1 MSPNPTSLRSNHLQF
16 EFFPSRTVTLYIA
29 KMFAVRIVAV
39 LAMLVLV
46 LQMLDLLGES
56 GKILEAAGN
65 GQAQLWHYV
74 TLRVPNLVQTFLPY
88 SVLLATILTLVQLNQ
103 NSEVISMKAAGLSA
117 HQILAPL
124 VLTALLV
131 AGLSFTFNERVV
143 TRAASSLKA
152 WQAVKYG
159 KVPSQAAA
167 KTNVWLA
174 DGANVLYAQAIAGIG
189 ADTRMTGVSW
199 YHRDAA
205 GRVIDIVT
213 APTASYAAPGWRLE
227 SPRSFAVQSVKL
239 EKMPAATVVAEAIT
253 PTQIAISKVDS
264 DTEDL
269 FTLRGS
275 IDAMQ
280 AAGRRTGELESA
292 WWHKISGP
300 LSAALMP
307 LLGAVAAFG
316 LARSGKVLI
325 RAAAGMALGFAF
337 FVVDNAALAMGS
349 LGGYPPL
356 LAAWA
361 PFVLFALIGET
372 VLIRTEE

>member
-1 MSPNPTSLRSNHLQF
+1 MQL

-65 GQAQLWHYV
+65 GEAQLWHYV
-74 TLRVPNLVQTFLPY
+74 TLRVPQLVSTFLPY

-124 VLTALLV
+124 VLTAAAV
-131 AGLSFTFNERVV
+131 ALTSFAFNERVV
-143 TRAASSLKA
+143 TRSTATLKA

-159 KVPSQAAA
+159 QVPPEAAA
-167 KTNVWLA
+167 KANVWLP
-174 DGANVLYAQAIAGIG
+174 DGRNVLYAQAITGTGPA
-189 ADTRMTGVSW
+189 TRMTGVSW
-199 YHRDAA
+199 YRRDASD
-205 GRVIDIVT
+205 RVTDIVT
-213 APTASYAAPGWRLE
+213 APTASFANPGWRLDH
-227 SPRSFAVQSVKL
+227 PRGFAVQEARV
-239 EKMPAATVVAEAIT
+239 EAMPNATVVGEHVTLA
-253 PTQIAISKVDS
+253 QIALSKVDA
-264 DTEDL
+264 DDQDL
-269 FTLRGS
+269 LTLRGS
-275 IDAMQ
+275 IEAMKG
-280 AAGRRTGELESA
+280 AGRRTAELESA

-300 LSAALMP
+300 LSALLMP

-316 LARSGKVLI
+316 LARSGHVLI
-325 RAAAGMALGFAF
+325 RAVIGMALGFAF
-337 FVVDNAALAMGS
+337 FVVDNAALAMGNF
-349 LGGYPPL
+349 GGYPPL

>member
-1 MSPNPTSLRSNHLQF
+1 MQL

-29 KMFAVRIVAV
+29 KMFALRIVAV
-39 LAMLVLV
+39 LAMLVLI

-56 GKILEAAGN
+56 GKILEVPGN
-65 GQAQLWHYV
+65 GEAQLWHYV
-74 TLRVPNLVQTFLPY
+74 TLRVPQLVQTFLPY

-124 VLTALLV
+124 VLTAALV
-131 AGLSFTFNERVV
+131 AALSFTFNERVV
-143 TRAASSLKA
+143 TRSTAALKA
-152 WQAVKYG
+152 WQAADFG
-159 KVPSQAAA
+159 RVPEAAAA
-167 KTNVWLA
+167 KVNVWLA
-174 DGANVLYAQAIAGIG
+174 DGPHVLFAQTISGSG
-189 ADTRMTGVSW
+189 AATKMTGVAW
-199 YHRDAA
+199 YRRDPA

-213 APTASYAAPGWRLE
+213 APSATYAAPGWRLE
-227 SPRSFAVQSVKL
+227 SPRGFAVQSVKL
-239 EKMPAATVVAEAIT
+239 EKMPTATVVAERIT
-253 PTQIAISKVDS
+253 PAQIAISKVDP
-264 DTEDL
+264 DAEDL
-269 FTLRGS
+269 FALRGS
-275 IDAMQ
+275 IEAMKS
-280 AAGRRTGELESA
+280 AGRRTGELESA

-300 LSAALMP
+300 LAALLMP

-316 LARSGKVLI
+316 LARSGHVLI
-325 RAAAGMALGFAF
+325 RAFIGMALGFAF

-349 LGGYPPL
+349 FGGYSPL

>member
-1 MSPNPTSLRSNHLQF
+1 LQL

-29 KMFAVRIVAV
+29 KMFALRVVAV

-56 GKILEAAGN
+56 GKILEAGN
-65 GQAQLWHYV
+65 GEAELWRYV
-74 TLRVPNLVQTFLPY
+74 TLRVPQLIETFLPY

-103 NSEVISMKAAGLSA
+103 NSEVISLKAAGLSA

-124 VLTALLV
+124 VLTAAAIAV
-131 AGLSFTFNERVV
+131 LSFAFNERVV
-143 TRAASSLKA
+143 TRSAAALKA

-159 KVPSQAAA
+159 EVPPESAT

-174 DGANVLYAQAIAGIG
+174 DGPNVLYAQAISGSGKA
-189 ADTRMTGVSW
+189 TRMTGVTW
-199 YHRDAA
+199 YRRDADR
-205 GRVIDIVT
+205 RVTDIVT
-213 APTASYAAPGWRLE
+213 APSATYADPGWRLE
-227 SPRSFAVQSVKL
+227 RPRGFAVQRAQA
-239 EKMPAATVVAEAIT
+239 ERMPAATVVAERVSL
-253 PTQIAISKVDS
+253 PQIAISKVDP
-264 DTEDL
+264 DAEDL
-269 FTLRGS
+269 LTLRRS
-275 IDAMQ
+275 IAAMKD
-280 AAGRRTGELESA
+280 AGRRTAELESA

-300 LSAALMP
+300 LSAVLMP

-316 LARSGKVLI
+316 LARSGHVLI
-325 RAAAGMALGFAF
+325 RAVIGMALGFAF
-337 FVVDNAALAMGS
+337 FVVDNAALAMGNF
-349 LGGYPPL
+349 GGYPPL

>member
-1 MSPNPTSLRSNHLQF
+1 LQL

-29 KMFAVRIVAV
+29 KMFALRIVAV
-39 LAMLVLV
+39 LAMLVLI
-46 LQMLDLLGES
+46 LQMLDLLGQS
-56 GKILEAAGN
+56 GKILQAAGN
-65 GQAQLWHYV
+65 GEAELWHYV
-74 TLRVPNLVQTFLPY
+74 TLRAPQLIATFLPY

-124 VLTALLV
+124 VLTAALV
-131 AGLSFTFNERVV
+131 AALSFTFNERVV
-143 TRAASSLKA
+143 TRSTAALKA
-152 WQAVKYG
+152 WQAVEFG
-159 KVPSQAAA
+159 KVPPAAA
-167 KTNVWLA
+167 TKANVWLA
-174 DGANVLYAQAIAGIG
+174 DGPNVLFAQTIGGSGAG
-189 ADTRMTGVSW
+189 TRMTGVSW
-199 YHRDAA
+199 FRRDGS

-213 APTASYAAPGWRLE
+213 APSATFAAPGWRLE
-227 SPRSFAVQSVKL
+227 APSSFAVQSVKL
-239 EKMPAATVVAEAIT
+239 EKLPAATVVAERIT
-253 PTQIAISKVDS
+253 PAQIAISKVDA
-264 DTEDL
+264 DAEDL

-275 IDAMQ
+275 ISAMQ
-280 AAGRRTGELESA
+280 SAGRRTGELESA

-300 LSAALMP
+300 LAALLMP

-316 LARSGKVLI
+316 LARSGHVLI
-325 RAAAGMALGFAF
+325 RAAIGMALGFAF

-349 LGGYPPL
+349 FGGYPPL

>member
-1 MSPNPTSLRSNHLQF
+1 MQF
-16 EFFPSRTVTLYIA
+16 EFFPSRTITLYIV

-46 LQMLDLLGES
+46 LQMLDLLSES

-65 GQAQLWHYV
+65 GEAQLWHYV
-74 TLRVPNLVQTFLPY
+74 TLRGPQLVETFLPY
-88 SVLLATILTLVQLNQ
+88 SVLLATILTLVTLNQ

-124 VLTALLV
+124 VLTAALV
-131 AGLSFTFNERVV
+131 AGISFSFNERVV
-143 TRAASSLKA
+143 TRASGSLKA
-152 WQAVKYG
+152 WQAVQYG
-159 KVPSQAAA
+159 KVPSEAAA

-174 DGANVLYAQAIAGIG
+174 DGPNVLYAQAITGTG
-189 ADTRMTGVSW
+189 AATRMGGVSW
-199 YHRDAA
+199 YKRDSS

-227 SPRSFAVQSVKL
+227 TPRSFSVQSVQL
-239 EKMPAATVVAEAIT
+239 EKMPAATIVAERIT
-253 PTQIAISKVDS
+253 PAQIAISKVDA
-264 DTEDL
+264 DAEDL

-316 LARSGKVLI
+316 LARSGHVLI
-325 RAAAGMALGFAF
+325 RAAIGMALGFAF

-361 PFVLFALIGET
+361 PFALFALIGET

>member
-1 MSPNPTSLRSNHLQF
+1 MQF
-16 EFFPSRTVTLYIA
+16 EFFPSRTITLYIV
-29 KMFAVRIVAV
+29 KMFAIRIVAV

-46 LQMLDLLGES
+46 LQMLDLLGQS
-56 GKILEAAGN
+56 GKILEATGN

-74 TLRVPNLVQTFLPY
+74 TLRVPQLVQTFLPY
-88 SVLLATILTLVQLNQ
+88 SVLLATILTLVTLNQ

-124 VLTALLV
+124 VLTAALV
-131 AGLSFTFNERVV
+131 AGISFSFNERVV
-143 TRAASSLKA
+143 TRASGSLKA
-152 WQAVKYG
+152 WQAVQYG
-159 KVPSQAAA
+159 KVPPEAAA

-174 DGANVLYAQAIAGIG
+174 DGANVLYAQTISGTGAAI
-189 ADTRMTGVSW
+189 RMTGVSW
-199 YHRDAA
+199 YKRDGA

-227 SPRSFAVQSVKL
+227 TPRSFAVQSVKL
-239 EKMPAATVVAEAIT
+239 EKMPAATIVAERIT
-253 PTQIAISKVDS
+253 PAQIAISKVDA
-264 DTEDL
+264 DAEDL

-275 IDAMQ
+275 IAAMQ

-300 LSAALMP
+300 LSAMLMP

-316 LARSGKVLI
+316 LARSGHVLI
-325 RAAAGMALGFAF
+325 RAAIGMALGFAF

-361 PFVLFALIGET
+361 PFALFALIGET

>member
-1 MSPNPTSLRSNHLQF
+1 MQF

-39 LAMLVLV
+39 LGMLVLV

-65 GQAQLWHYV
+65 GQAQVWHYV
-74 TLRVPNLVQTFLPY
+74 TLRVPSLVQTFLPY

-124 VLTALLV
+124 VLTAMLV
-131 AGLSFTFNERVV
+131 AGISFGFNERLA
-143 TRAASSLKA
+143 TRAASTLKA
-152 WQAVKYG
+152 WQAVQYG
-159 KVPSQAAA
+159 KVPLAAAA

-174 DGANVLYAQAIAGIG
+174 DGANVLYAQAIGGTG
-189 ADTRMTGVSW
+189 ADTTMTGVSW
-199 YHRDAA
+199 YRRDEA

-213 APTASYAAPGWRLE
+213 APKATYAAPGWRLE
-227 SPRSFAVQSVKL
+227 TPRSFAVQSVKL
-239 EKMPAATVVAEAIT
+239 EKMPAATIVAERIT
-253 PTQIAISKVDS
+253 PEQIAISKVDA
-264 DTEDL
+264 DAEDL
-269 FTLRGS
+269 FTLRSS

-300 LSAALMP
+300 LSAVLMP

-316 LARSGKVLI
+316 LARSGHVLV
-325 RAAAGMALGFAF
+325 RAAIGMALGFAF

>member
-1 MSPNPTSLRSNHLQF
+1 MQF

-29 KMFAVRIVAV
+29 KMFAIRIVAV
-39 LAMLVLV
+39 LAMLVLI
-46 LQMLDLLGES
+46 LQMLDLLGQS
-56 GKILEAAGN
+56 GKILGAPGN
-65 GQAQLWHYV
+65 GQAQLLHYV
-74 TLRVPNLVQTFLPY
+74 TLRVPQLVQTFLPY
-88 SVLLATILTLVQLNQ
+88 SVLLATILTLVTLNQ

-124 VLTALLV
+124 VLTAALV
-131 AGLSFTFNERVV
+131 AVISFSFNERVV
-143 TRAASSLKA
+143 TRFSAALKA
-152 WQAVKYG
+152 WQAVDFG
-159 KVPSQAAA
+159 KVPVAAAA

-174 DGANVLYAQAIAGIG
+174 DGANVLYAQSIAGTG
-189 ADTRMTGVSW
+189 AATRMTGVSW
-199 YHRDAA
+199 YKRDSA

-227 SPRSFAVQSVKL
+227 TPRGFAVQSVQL
-239 EKMPAATVVAEAIT
+239 EKMPAATIVAERIT
-253 PTQIAISKVDS
+253 PAQIAISKVDP
-264 DTEDL
+264 DAEDL

-300 LSAALMP
+300 LSAMLMP

-316 LARSGKVLI
+316 LARSGHVLI
-325 RAAAGMALGFAF
+325 RAAIGMALGFAF

>member
-1 MSPNPTSLRSNHLQF
+1 LQL

-56 GKILEAAGN
+56 GKILEVAGN
-65 GQAQLWHYV
+65 GQAQLWTYV
-74 TLRVPNLVQTFLPY
+74 TLRVPSLVQTFLPY

-131 AGLSFTFNERVV
+131 AGISFSFNERVV
-143 TRAASSLKA
+143 TRAAATLKA
-152 WQAVKYG
+152 WQAVQYG
-159 KVPSQAAA
+159 KVPSQDAA
-167 KTNVWLA
+167 KANVWLA
-174 DGANVLYAQAIAGIG
+174 DGSNVLYAQTVSGGG
-189 ADTRMTGVSW
+189 AATRMTGVSW
-199 YHRDAA
+199 YRRDAG

-213 APTASYAAPGWRLE
+213 SPSASYAAPGWRLE
-227 SPRSFAVQSVKL
+227 TPRSFAVQNVKL
-239 EKMPAATVVAEAIT
+239 EKMPAATVLAEAIT
-253 PTQIAISKVDS
+253 PEQVAISKVDP
-264 DTEDL
+264 DAEDL
-269 FTLRGS
+269 LTLRGS
-275 IDAMQ
+275 IDAMR

-316 LARSGKVLI
+316 LARSGQVLI
-325 RAAAGMALGFAF
+325 RAAIGMALGFAF

-349 LGGYPPL
+349 FGGYPPL

-361 PFVLFALIGET
+361 PFLLFALIGET